1 METNRVQSYD
11 CTYHRLHNYLL
22 FIMQLIKLINRV
34 DTIYPIWLENML
46 TNWVLGIKSEQKQTV
61 FYLILFERIWVI
73 ISS

>member
-46 TNWVLGIKSEQKQTV
+46 TNWVLGIKSEQK
-61 FYLILFERIWVI
+61 
-73 ISS
+73 